1 MKINKILLYDNAYND
16 NNLNGFVDYIEF
28 ENYFEKSEIVKTI
41 NDFRDQDYN
50 KYGYYTYSNE
60 DIYKLLDEK
69 YKIKELIYL
78 SEYDRIGY

>member
-1 MKINKILLYDNAYND
+1 MKINKILLYDNAYDD

-28 ENYFEKSEIVKTI
+28 ENNFEISEIYKTI
-41 NDFRDQDYN
+41 QDFKDKDYN
-50 KYGYYTYSNE
+50 ENGYYTYSNE
-60 DIYKLLDEK
+60 DIYKLLNEK